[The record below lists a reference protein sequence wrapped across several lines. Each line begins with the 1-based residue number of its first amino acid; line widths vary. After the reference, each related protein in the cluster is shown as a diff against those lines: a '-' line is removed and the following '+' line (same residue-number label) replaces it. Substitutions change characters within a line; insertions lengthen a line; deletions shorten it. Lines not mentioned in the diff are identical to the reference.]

1 MSATILEIDNRIRP
15 MEFLIPD
22 LDRDFVY
29 HGGLGRESGQDN
41 IKLMQCIEVL
51 GVAEM
56 TNVNNGSQLF
66 TILRGGIVDVTNNSN
81 VHINPGDWIQA
92 YPPSREE
99 LSQGGKGKRE
109 DRNCEAKLWFKPYD
123 HVAEALKPKQIYDC
137 LKSNKEE
144 DYSSAYWDSC
154 KKFKSA
160 ILDMA
165 LVVINTNYDAI
176 TKLSS
181 DKSKR
186 IQELTKLSDEIA
198 KNEQTMEDLFYPY
211 SKKGQLIDQTKTNNS
226 LNKKQVEG
234 MDTFLASVSRLQ
246 YDKQKNIIG
255 KAMHGAAPKK
265 DVSLHLCG
273 YALK

>member
-1 MSATILEIDNRIRP
+1 
-15 MEFLIPD
+15 
-22 LDRDFVY
+22 
-29 HGGLGRESGQDN
+29 
-41 IKLMQCIEVL
+41 
-51 GVAEM
+51 
-56 TNVNNGSQLF
+56 
-66 TILRGGIVDVTNNSN
+66 
-81 VHINPGDWIQA
+81 
-92 YPPSREE
+92 
-99 LSQGGKGKRE
+99 
-109 DRNCEAKLWFKPYD
+109 
-123 HVAEALKPKQIYDC
+123 
-137 LKSNKEE
+137 
-144 DYSSAYWDSC
+144 
-154 KKFKSA
+154 
-160 ILDMA
+160 MA

-246 YDKQKNIIG
+246 YDKQKNIVG

-273 YALK
+273 YGMK